1 MVESSRGQSG
11 PETTFFPLFP
21 RFGGGAGGRARGK
34 GESKEW
40 LVSNSNIVQKGER
53 EQMAV
58 ENAAS
63 KP

>member
-1 MVESSRGQSG
+1 MVDSSGGERG
-11 PETTFFPLFP
+11 PRNNFFFS
-21 RFGGGAGGRARGK
+21 FSQIWGGGRRARGK